1 MKKQILCLL
10 LAAGLA
16 WGSLITA
23 EAAETRIEQ
32 VAVEITCSPVPAAGD
47 EPGSVTASTTG
58 TEFTIESAEY
68 TNDTDIWVLGDEPV
82 VMVELYAKDGYRF
95 SYQKPLYHHRRRSR
109 VQKGQAL

>member
-32 VAVEITCSPVPAAGD
+32 VAVEITCSPVPAAGVNR
-47 EPGSVTASTTG
+47 EA
-58 TEFTIESAEY
+58 
-68 TNDTDIWVLGDEPV
+68 
-82 VMVELYAKDGYRF
+82 
-95 SYQKPLYHHRRRSR
+95 
-109 VQKGQAL
+109 